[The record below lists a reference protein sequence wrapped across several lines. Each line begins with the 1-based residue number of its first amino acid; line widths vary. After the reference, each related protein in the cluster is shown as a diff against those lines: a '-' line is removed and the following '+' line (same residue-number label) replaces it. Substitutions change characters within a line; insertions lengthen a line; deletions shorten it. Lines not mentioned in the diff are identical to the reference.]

1 MINEER
7 FWEASIAEA
16 VSDTPPPDVTARVL
30 TSLAEPERQ
39 ASPRRGRLR
48 ILRWGLEL
56 AAAAGVV
63 AAIGIATGLIQLPG
77 GDDPVPVVEV
87 AAAPGT
93 EYERHEHHIEL
104 RHGWLL
110 VTTGAPDV
118 HCEGSILTKVDGRVL
133 VHATSMPSRAQ
144 AESVTD
150 WLNANQLEMDMMMEA
165 KRWALGVGLAALV
178 LNGSAVLDGQEIK
191 GPEPE
196 TGSAEK
202 WHVVRTVMDIDN
214 LPKDARYVEA
224 SGLDA
229 AHLEFLVD
237 VDGLRGIRMLDSK
250 QLRSE
255 YLVSLKKLKDL
266 RWLDIRGAAWDHEPD
281 LSPLTELTQL
291 QHVGVDLIPA
301 AYVDSKGLPVQYKSN
316 PTFGSP
322 HGHMLNQNSDGSTY
336 RSAYEFERKSLPA
349 LAALAERGVTIE
361 LGPWNPRSPEE
372 LSLVSKELPTLN
384 GLSLVNPSTADMRVV
399 GAHDGMKSVELTQYD
414 ARQIGLAYLTRQPSI
429 ESLSL
434 SARGVKL
441 DEIYQISKLQ
451 LKRLSIRAVLES
463 SPERSLKL
471 IAGMKTLRELELAGL
486 NISQDGISAFAG
498 FADMQ
503 RLDRLVIGS
512 EVIEEDYSGIWTFA
526 IGHFVPARVLAIRS
540 EYLWV
545 PGLDVYEEFLESARA
560 GGQIEVMRFDAEYG
574 EFVGENFDE
583 NSVAALKGFT
593 NLKRVEVRRDLFREP
608 VMEDQFVAWLK
619 EHLPGIEVEVTP

>member
-1 MINEER
+1 
-7 FWEASIAEA
+7 
-16 VSDTPPPDVTARVL
+16 
-30 TSLAEPERQ
+30 
-39 ASPRRGRLR
+39 
-48 ILRWGLEL
+48 
-56 AAAAGVV
+56 
-63 AAIGIATGLIQLPG
+63 
-77 GDDPVPVVEV
+77 VPVVEV

-545 PGLDVYEEFLESARA
+545 PGLDVYEELLESARA